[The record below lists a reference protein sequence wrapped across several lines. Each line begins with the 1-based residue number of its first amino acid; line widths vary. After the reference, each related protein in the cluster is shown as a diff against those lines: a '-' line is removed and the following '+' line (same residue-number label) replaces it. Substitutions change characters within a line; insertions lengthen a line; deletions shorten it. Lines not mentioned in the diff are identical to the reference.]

1 MIISK
6 TPYRIPLSGGGTDL
20 DFYYKKRCE
29 LYSIAINQYV
39 YVCLHSRQ
47 IDSILIQTTDTQF
60 VKNLD
65 RIKHQL
71 IRETLKSFNLK
82 EKLHVATTQ
91 LCLQIQ
97 VWFI

>member
-20 DFYYKKRCE
+20 DFYYKKKGCE

-47 IDSILIQTTDTQF
+47 IDSNFLIQTTDTQF

-82 EKLHVATTQ
+82 KSYTLRHTQ

-97 VWFI
+97 V